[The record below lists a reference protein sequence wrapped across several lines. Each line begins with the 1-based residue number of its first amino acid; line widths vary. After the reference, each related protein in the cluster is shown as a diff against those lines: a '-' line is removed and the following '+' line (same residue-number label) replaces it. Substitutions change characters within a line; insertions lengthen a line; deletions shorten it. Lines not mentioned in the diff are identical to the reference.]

1 MLHSDIWRGLDLLA
15 EQHGL
20 TASGLAKLAGLDATA
35 FNKSKRRAK
44 DGRLRWPSTESISR
58 ALKAVGVEFLDF
70 AELVSDSQGR
80 AIPLLRSDEAT
91 QSEMFNASGEPI
103 ASRWE
108 TVRFPGINVRD
119 DLYAIEIA
127 NSDLSPVYRLGDR
140 IVLSQNAEIRAGDRV
155 LVMPRHANMFPADLV
170 RRSESLI
177 EVNPL
182 INGSDT
188 IKIRQEQ
195 LAWIA
200 RILWVSQ

>member
-15 EQHGL
+15 EKHGL
-20 TASGLAKLAGLDATA
+20 TASALAKLAGLDATA

-58 ALKAVGVEFLDF
+58 ALNAVGVEFLDF

-80 AIPLLRSDEAT
+80 AIPLLRSDEA
-91 QSEMFNASGEPI
+91 SRVDMFSASGIPI
-103 ASRWE
+103 ANRWE
-108 TVRFPGINVRD
+108 TVRFPGIQGREA
-119 DLYAIEIA
+119 LYAIEIT
-127 NSDLSPVYRLGDR
+127 SRDLAPIYRSGDR
-140 IVLSQNAEIRAGDRV
+140 IVLSPSAEIRAGDRV
-155 LVMPRHANMFPADLV
+155 LVMTRNESMFPADLV

-177 EVNPL
+177 EVTPL
-182 INGSDT
+182 IDGSGT
-188 IKIRQEQ
+188 VKIRQEQ